1 MLKNE
6 ANINKAKQK
15 LKEGKE
21 RIMMMSVEFTAISQ
35 PLRFHHSKIKQ
46 ISCNT

>member
-6 ANINKAKQK
+6 ANINKAKQN

-35 PLRFHHSKIKQ
+35 YLE
-46 ISCNT
+46 ISSL